1 MSGGSLNRIEYL
13 SGIAGVAL
21 SAVVFL
27 LLGSWSTPIAIL
39 WEAVVIVLVITV
51 VFASSKRITVP
62 TVTPLSDQSSS
73 AQAPVPRDSL
83 EAQVQELGFIY
94 LGDFDVTMVAQ
105 TSARIR
111 AYVNADSLCAAILID
126 ITSGNSKKTVL
137 EFCTRLHPSGSIT
150 TTNDSNPSII
160 SYQPDK
166 MKVNVPWK
174 RTAADIYELH
184 RSLCL
189 TAQDEKF
196 TPAVFQP
203 ADFAESL
210 RNDTLKDYEYQVKSH
225 RLRRVAEGQYRL
237 TLLEAIIAA
246 PLLWYQMTY
255 GRLFFWYKLPDGF
268 FSRKLRR
275 RLSRFKQKPVR
286 FGVLKLL
293 WLCFIAALQTSWKR
307 LRRGPVSPDRNL
319 GLEICVEATRKLLT
333 EMNTWPPARMQTVSR
348 YGMPRRL
355 LRRVEISR
363 VSLGGVPAER
373 TTARGFDNGPI
384 IFYIHGGG
392 MVLCSPKSHRDIIS
406 HIAVATGAR
415 VYAPDYGL
423 APQNPFP
430 AGLQDVFI
438 AYRALLDQGIQ
449 PNRLVVAGDSAGG
462 TLTLALLLKLRKSG
476 LPNPAAAVTICPGP
490 DLTFPGQSW
499 TRNIKTDCLSLP
511 VVRQWTSYYA
521 RPDQLNDQLVS
532 PIHGKF
538 TGFPPMLV
546 QAGTGECLY
555 DDIRLLVEKLK
566 VAQVDATF
574 ESYAEMPHVWHLY
587 RAITPQG
594 DAAIQSIAEYIIA
607 RTGQAG
613 EIEGQHV

>member
-1 MSGGSLNRIEYL
+1 MNRIEYL
-13 SGIAGVAL
+13 SGIAGLAL
-21 SAVVFL
+21 SAIVFL

-39 WEAVVIVLVITV
+39 WEAAVILLVVTIVFV
-51 VFASSKRITVP
+51 SSKPLTVP
-62 TVTPLSDQSSS
+62 IVTPLTDQSGS
-73 AQAPVPRDSL
+73 ALAPEPRDMM
-83 EAQVQELGFIY
+83 EAQVQGLGFLY
-94 LGDFDVTMVAQ
+94 MGDFDVGMIAQ
-105 TSARIR
+105 ASVRIR
-111 AYVNADSLCAAILID
+111 AYISQDHLCEAILID
-126 ITSGNSKKTVL
+126 ITSGQNRKTIL
-137 EFCTRLHPSGSIT
+137 EFCSRLYPSGSIT

-189 TAQDEKF
+189 TAQDETF
-196 TPAVFQP
+196 TPAVLQP

-237 TLLEAIIAA
+237 TLLESIIAA
-246 PLLWYQMTY
+246 PLLWYQMAY
-255 GRLFFWYKLPDGF
+255 GRLFFWYKLPDSF
-268 FSRKLRR
+268 FHRKLRK
-275 RLSRFKQKPVR
+275 RLNRFNRKPVR
-286 FGVLKLL
+286 FGILKLL
-293 WLCFIAALQTSWKR
+293 WICFIAALQTSWKR
-307 LRRGPVSPDRNL
+307 LRLGPVSPERNL
-319 GLEICVEATRKLLT
+319 RLEICVVATRKLLI
-333 EMNTWPPARMQTVSR
+333 ELNTWPPTRMQTVSR
-348 YGMPRRL
+348 YGMPRKL

-462 TLTLALLLKLRKSG
+462 TLTLAMLLKLHEVG
-476 LPNPAAAVTICPGP
+476 LPNPAAAVTMCPGP

-521 RPDQLNDQLVS
+521 RPDQLNEPLVS

-566 VAQVDATF
+566 AAQVDVTF
-574 ESYAEMPHVWHLY
+574 ESYPEMPHVWHLY
-587 RAITPQG
+587 RAVAPQG
-594 DAAIQSIAEYIIA
+594 DAAIQSIARYIHA
-607 RTGQAG
+607 RTGEAG
-613 EIEGQHV
+613 EMGNTAKE